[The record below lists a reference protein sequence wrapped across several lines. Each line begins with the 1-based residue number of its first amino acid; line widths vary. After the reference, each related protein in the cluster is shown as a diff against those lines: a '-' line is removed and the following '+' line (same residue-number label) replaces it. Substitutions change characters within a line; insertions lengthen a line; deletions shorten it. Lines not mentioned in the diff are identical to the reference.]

1 MKELQLVLKKII
13 KILPMETS
21 DYKKI
26 LLDVAV
32 CAISCDGNIDEREI
46 NELNEIENSS
56 TYFSALDLSESLEE
70 SLKECMED
78 NDAFQQRVFAV
89 LDANELNVVQELSI
103 IDISLKIIAAD
114 EKEEDIE
121 IEFLKNLRSHLKVE
135 DVIIKQ
141 RFGSISYLSS
151 TNSEFTNFSN
161 EIEIITKEQNKK

>member
-1 MKELQLVLKKII
+1 
-13 KILPMETS
+13 METS

>member
-1 MKELQLVLKKII
+1 
-13 KILPMETS
+13 METY

-26 LLDVAV
+26 LLDIAV
-32 CAISCDGNIDEREI
+32 CAISCDGIIDEREI
-46 NELNEIENSS
+46 NELNEIEMTSP
-56 TYFSALDLSESLEE
+56 YFSALDLSETLEA
-70 SLKECMED
+70 SLKECMD
-78 NDAFQQRVFAV
+78 NNDAFQQKVFEI

-114 EKEEDIE
+114 EKEEDVE

-151 TNSEFTNFSN
+151 TNSEFTNFPN
-161 EIEIITKEQNKK
+161 EIEIMTKEQNKK